1 MPMADSQTNCIIY
14 HGESPAPIKLSGTV
28 SRGDAVGY
36 SDGWKRALAT
46 AGSVVQMRCVA
57 SEAGVEDQVITAY
70 FGLCE
75 MGGRFST
82 GTEGNAVYV
91 AEGTASGKYIDV
103 VPTTTGDA
111 NKIVG
116 YTMTATRITIHP
128 NMNVDSLAT

>member
-1 MPMADSQTNCIIY
+1 MALSDAQSGAIIY
-14 HGESPAPIKLSGTV
+14 HGESPAPVKLSGTV
-28 SRGDAVGY
+28 TKGDALGY

-57 SEAGVEDQVITAY
+57 GEDGVADQVITAY

-75 MGGRFST
+75 MGGRFSG
-82 GTEGNAVYV
+82 GTEGNPIYV
-91 AEGTASGKYIDV
+91 AEGTDSGEYIDV
-103 VPTTTGDA
+103 APSTSNDA

-128 NMNVDSLAT
+128 NMNDDSVA